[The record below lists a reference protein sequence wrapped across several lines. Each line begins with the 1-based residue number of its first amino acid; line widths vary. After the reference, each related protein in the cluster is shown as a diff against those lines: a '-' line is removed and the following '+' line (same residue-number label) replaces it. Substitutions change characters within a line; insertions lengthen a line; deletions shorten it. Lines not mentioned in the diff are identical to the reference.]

1 MRAGS
6 LGFVALIP
14 ELRVHGVSGTLPR
27 DMLYT
32 DPLPR
37 DQVGWTR
44 VYRRRIQSDAADAFR
59 WGGVTSGPAITAFW
73 LLLLPFALA
82 NTAGWMAAPKAWRVP
97 FVALMRLACLML
109 TGIFV
114 LEAVTVIVDLPWHRL
129 GGPPP
134 IVPTIPVVG
143 DTLDDLVAW
152 AWTNPRWVGVLLMA
166 ASLLIMVVLTMVA
179 SRSHFEQRSTAF
191 QRVWSPATGA
201 LVVEGEDLADLTV
214 RATSPS
220 EPSMWSRPPTVDRLA
235 RLHVSF
241 GVGLIG
247 LVAAGVASGGAQNL
261 PTTPIG
267 LLTLALMA
275 TVIVAILFSQTA
287 TGHGVVDRTIAWLPI
302 VTVVITAIG
311 LAAFV
316 TSDAQPSRHL
326 PGLHDLVFILVAVLG
341 ASVIFAFVSGFSSR
355 PIALTVIGGMAG
367 GGLGAGLAMAAEKG
381 LGLEGALPNGLGWF
395 AASSMYGFLLIALV
409 FAVRFAWVARRN
421 LHPDRRDP
429 RAVGLPMGALRE
441 TIPAVDTAFDILV
454 VALTGVVAVAVAFRW
469 PDLFGQQLP
478 AIDQQPFSPWLGYVA
493 TGLFLAIVLMTTVA
507 FTLMRK
513 GRLALLS
520 IIGGAVVLLVVR
532 FGIPGTRV
540 FGIPLDLGTFPSVA
554 AALAVLLP
562 ASFIVT
568 RIIGGL
574 RNESKRR
581 GIGIIW
587 DLAGMWPRWYHP
599 FAPPPY
605 GPRVVTDLRTEV
617 ERRLEQGNKL
627 LLAAHSQG
635 SVVASVVIRQLNN
648 DQRSRLA
655 YLTYGSPVQ
664 RLYHRFF
671 PAHFTSTWIAGLR
684 AELEDGRGLRWRNLY
699 RRTDPIGGQIDGVT
713 GVDPIADVARSHGAY
728 ELEPEYDQ
736 ARDAI
741 WGSLALPQ

>member
-1 MRAGS
+1 
-6 LGFVALIP
+6 
-14 ELRVHGVSGTLPR
+14 
-27 DMLYT
+27 MLYT

-44 VYRRRIQSDAADAFR
+44 VYRRRIQSDAAEAFR
-59 WGGVTSGPAITAFW
+59 WGGVTSGSAITAFW

-129 GGPPP
+129 GGPTPM
-134 IVPTIPVVG
+134 VRTIPVVG
-143 DTLDDLVAW
+143 DTLDDLAGW
-152 AWTNPRWVGVLLMA
+152 AWTNPRWVGVVLMA
-166 ASLLIMVVLTMVA
+166 ASLLVMVVLTMVA

-191 QRVWSPATGA
+191 RRVWSPATNA
-201 LVVEGEDLADLTV
+201 LVVEGEDLRDLTV

-247 LVAAGVASGGAQNL
+247 LVAAGVAAGGAQNL
-261 PTTPIG
+261 PSTPIG
-267 LLTLALMA
+267 LLTLALMGI
-275 TVIVAILFSQTA
+275 VIVATLFSQTA
-287 TGHGVVDRTIAWLPI
+287 TGHGVVDRMIAWLPI
-302 VTVVITAIG
+302 VTVAITATG

-316 TSDAQPSRHL
+316 ASDAHPSRHL
-326 PGLHDLVFILVAVLG
+326 PGLHDLVFILVAILG
-341 ASVIFAFVSGFSSR
+341 ASVILAFVSGFSSR
-355 PIALTVIGGMAG
+355 PIALIVIGGMAG
-367 GGLGAGLAMAAEKG
+367 GGLGAGLAMATERG
-381 LGLEGALPNGLGWF
+381 FGLEGALPNGFGWF

-454 VALTGVVAVAVAFRW
+454 VALTGVVAVVVAFRW

-478 AIDQQPFSPWLGYVA
+478 AIDQQPFSPWLGYAA
-493 TGLFLAIVLMTTVA
+493 TGLFVAIVLMISVA

-520 IIGGAVVLLVVR
+520 IIGGAVVLLVAR

-554 AALAVLLP
+554 AAVAVLLP

-574 RNESKRR
+574 RNENKRR

-605 GPRVVTDLRTEV
+605 GPRVVTDLRAEV
-617 ERRLEQGNKL
+617 EHRLELDKRL

-635 SVVASVVIRQLNN
+635 SVVASVVIRQLND
-648 DQRSRLA
+648 DQRRRLA
-655 YLTYGSPVQ
+655 YLTYGGPVQ
-664 RLYHRFF
+664 RLYHRLF

-684 AELEDGRGLRWRNLY
+684 AELEDAKGLRWRNLY
-699 RRTDPIGGQIDGVT
+699 RRTDPIGGPIDGVAA
-713 GVDPIADVARSHGAY
+713 VDPIADVARSHGGY
-728 ELEPEYDQ
+728 ELEPEYEQ

-741 WGSLALPQ
+741 WGSLSLPQ

>member
-1 MRAGS
+1 MGAGS
-6 LGFVALIP
+6 LGFVALIS

-44 VYRRRIQSDAADAFR
+44 VYRRRIQSDAAEAFR
-59 WGGVTSGPAITAFW
+59 WGGVTSGSAITAFW

-82 NTAGWMAAPKAWRVP
+82 NTAGWMAAPRAWRVP

-114 LEAVTVIVDLPWHRL
+114 LEAVTVIVDLPWHGL

-134 IVPTIPVVG
+134 MVPTIPVVG
-143 DTLDDLVAW
+143 DALRDLVGW
-152 AWTNPRWVGVLLMA
+152 AWTNPRWLGLMLMA
-166 ASLLIMVVLTMVA
+166 ASLLVMVVLTMVA
-179 SRSHFEQRSTAF
+179 SRSHFEQQSTAF
-191 QRVWSPATGA
+191 QRVWSPSTKA
-201 LVVEGEDLADLTV
+201 LVVEGEDLRDLTV
-214 RATSPS
+214 EATSPS
-220 EPSMWSRPPTVDRLA
+220 DHSMWSRPPTADRLG

-247 LVAAGVASGGAQNL
+247 LVAAGAAADGVQNL
-261 PTTPIG
+261 PTTPAG
-267 LLTLALMA
+267 LLTLGLMA
-275 TVIVAILFSQTA
+275 VVIAATLFSQTA
-287 TGHGVVDRTIAWLPI
+287 TGDGVVDRTIAWLPI
-302 VTVVITAIG
+302 VTVAVSVSG

-316 TSDAQPSRHL
+316 ASDARPSRHL
-326 PGLHDLVFILVAVLG
+326 PGLHDLVFVLVAILG
-341 ASVIFAFVSGFSSR
+341 ASIILAFVSGFSSR
-355 PIALTVIGGMAG
+355 PVALMVMGGMAG
-367 GGLGAGLAMAAEKG
+367 GGLGAGLAMAVERG
-381 LGLEGALPNGLGWF
+381 LGLKGALPNGLGWF
-395 AASSMYGFLLIALV
+395 AASSLFGLLLIALV
-409 FAVRFAWVARRN
+409 FAGRFAWVARRN

-441 TIPAVDTAFDILV
+441 TVPAVETAFDILV
-454 VALTGVVAVAVAFRW
+454 VALTGLVAVVVAFRW

-478 AIDQQPFSPWLGYVA
+478 AIDERPFSPWLGYVA
-493 TGLFLAIVLMTTVA
+493 TSLFIAIVLMVA
-507 FTLMRK
+507 LAFVLMRR

-520 IIGGAVVLLVVR
+520 IIGGTVVLIVVR
-532 FGIPGTRV
+532 IGVPGTRV

-554 AALAVLLP
+554 AAVSVLLP

-568 RIIGGL
+568 RIVGGL
-574 RNESKRR
+574 RNEAKRR
-581 GIGIIW
+581 GIGILW

-605 GPRVVTDLRTEV
+605 GPRVVTDLRAEV
-617 ERRLEQGNKL
+617 ERRLDQDSKL

-635 SVVASVVIRQLNN
+635 SVVASVVIRQLRD

-664 RLYHRFF
+664 RLYRRLF
-671 PAHFTSTWIAGLR
+671 PAHFTPAWIAGLR
-684 AELEDGRGLRWRNLY
+684 AELERGEGLRWHNLY
-699 RRTDPIGGQIDGVT
+699 RRTDPIGGQIEEVP
-713 GVDPIADVARSHGAY
+713 GVDPIADVARSHSAY

-741 WGSLALPQ
+741 WRLLALPQ

>member
-1 MRAGS
+1 
-6 LGFVALIP
+6 
-14 ELRVHGVSGTLPR
+14 
-27 DMLYT
+27 MLYT

-44 VYRRRIQSDAADAFR
+44 VYRRRNQSDAAEAFR
-59 WGGVTSGPAITAFW
+59 WGGVTSGSAITAFW

-114 LEAVTVIVDLPWHRL
+114 LEAVTVMVDLPWHRL
-129 GGPPP
+129 GGSPP
-134 IVPTIPVVG
+134 IVPMVPVVG
-143 DTLDDLVAW
+143 DTLGDLVGW
-152 AWTNPRWVGVLLMA
+152 AWTNPRWVGVMLLA
-166 ASLLIMVVLTMVA
+166 ASLLVMVVLTMVA

-191 QRVWSPATGA
+191 RRVWSPSTKA
-201 LVVEGEDLADLTV
+201 LMVEGEDLRDLTV
-214 RATSPS
+214 EATSPS
-220 EPSMWSRPPTVDRLA
+220 DPSMWSRPPTADRLA

-247 LVAAGVASGGAQNL
+247 LVAAAVAADGVQNL
-261 PTTPIG
+261 PTTPTG
-267 LLTLALMA
+267 LMNLGLMA
-275 TVIVAILFSQTA
+275 VVIAATLFSQTA

-302 VTVVITAIG
+302 VTVAITLTG

-316 TSDAQPSRHL
+316 ASNARPSRHL

-341 ASVIFAFVSGFSSR
+341 ASVILGFVSGFSSR
-355 PIALTVIGGMAG
+355 PVALMVMAGMAG
-367 GGLGAGLAMAAEKG
+367 GGLGAGVAMAAERG
-381 LGLEGALPNGLGWF
+381 LGLPGALPNGLGWF
-395 AASSMYGFLLIALV
+395 AASSLFGFLLISLV
-409 FAVRFAWVARRN
+409 FASRFAWVARRN
-421 LHPDRRDP
+421 LHPDSRDP
-429 RAVGLPMGALRE
+429 RAVGLPLRALRE
-441 TIPAVDTAFDILV
+441 TVPAVETAFDILV
-454 VALTGVVAVAVAFRW
+454 VALTGLVAVVVAFRW

-478 AIDQQPFSPWLGYVA
+478 AIDQQPFSPWLGYA
-493 TGLFLAIVLMTTVA
+493 ASGLFIAIVLMITLA
-507 FTLMRK
+507 FALMRK
-513 GRLALLS
+513 GSLVLLS
-520 IIGGAVVLLVVR
+520 IIGGAVVLIVARIGL
-532 FGIPGTRV
+532 PGTRV

-554 AALAVLLP
+554 AAVSVLIP
-562 ASFIVT
+562 ASFILT

-581 GIGIIW
+581 GIGILW

-605 GPRVVTDLRTEV
+605 GPRVVTDLRAEV
-617 ERRLEQGNKL
+617 ESRLEQDKNL

-635 SVVASVVIRQLNN
+635 SVVASVVIRQLGD

-664 RLYHRFF
+664 QLYRRLF
-671 PAHFTSTWIAGLR
+671 PAHFTPGWIAGLR
-684 AELEDGRGLRWRNLY
+684 AELVGGEGLRWHNLY
-699 RRTDPIGGQIDGVT
+699 RRTDPIGGQIDEVP
-713 GVDPIADVARSHGAY
+713 GVDPIADVTRSHGGY
-728 ELEPEYDQ
+728 ELEPEYEL

-741 WGSLALPQ
+741 WGLLALPQ